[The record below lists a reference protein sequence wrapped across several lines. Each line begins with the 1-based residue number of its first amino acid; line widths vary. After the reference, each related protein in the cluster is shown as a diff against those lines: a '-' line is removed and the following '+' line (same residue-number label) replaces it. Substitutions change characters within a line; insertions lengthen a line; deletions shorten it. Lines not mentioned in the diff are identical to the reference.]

1 MAKKDGYHYSN
12 MKYEVGDV
20 ISPYD
25 NMPGLHP
32 SLHTVE
38 DLIRSA
44 HPDGTRIRS
53 EAVYLWMSRDGLGN
67 NGQLQGGW
75 GRLRNTS
82 TQSITRTLIYSTRAT
97 SITIRMLANLRMLA
111 RGPPQPHPIGLV
123 SCIRRSRPVSS

>member
-53 EAVYLWMSRDGLGN
+53 EAVYLWDE
-67 NGQLQGGW
+67 QGRARQQW
-75 GRLRNTS
+75 AAAGRV
-82 TQSITRTLIYSTRAT
+82 
-97 SITIRMLANLRMLA
+97 
-111 RGPPQPHPIGLV
+111 G
-123 SCIRRSRPVSS
+123 